1 MIAGI
6 TLKFVL
12 WCVLFGMIGQ
22 IVRSILGLYKLCMD
36 ENRDTKAEFD
46 KQKLLLSLL
55 LGAAIG
61 GLCVLIFNDPLTKTD
76 IMSIIAFGY
85 AGVDGVEGFLNRRS
99 QSIK

>member
-6 TLKFVL
+6 TLKFLL
-12 WCVLFGMIGQ
+12 WCMFFGVGGQ
-22 IVRSILGLYKLCMD
+22 ALRSIIGLYKLYID
-36 ENRDTKAEFD
+36 ENRDTKKEFD
-46 KQKLLLSLL
+46 KKKLIVSLL

-76 IMSIIAFGY
+76 VMSIIAFSY

-99 QSIK
+99 STIK

>member
-12 WCVLFGMIGQ
+12 WCMLFGMIGQ
-22 IVRSILGLYKLCMD
+22 AIRSVLGLYKLYMD
-36 ENRDTKAEFD
+36 DNRNTVAEFD
-46 KQKLLLSLL
+46 KQKLMLSLL

-85 AGVDGVEGFLNRRS
+85 AGVDGVEGFMNRRS